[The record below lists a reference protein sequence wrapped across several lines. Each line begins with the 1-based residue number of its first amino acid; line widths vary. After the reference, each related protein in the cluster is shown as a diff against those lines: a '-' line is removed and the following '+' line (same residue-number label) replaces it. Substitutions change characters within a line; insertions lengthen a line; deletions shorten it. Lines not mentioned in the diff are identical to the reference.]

1 MFLDR
6 SKRQHKRLPELATQP
21 NFDDSFMESGARTAR
36 VLHLIVVLRTD
47 DLTGSP
53 QFRGASN
60 RSPSLLRKFRIACIG
75 GSAGAT
81 DIYSDI
87 LRDLSS
93 DSGLAVIV
101 VPHRGMR
108 DPSRLVRLL
117 RLATSMSVVSI
128 DDGLPLS
135 PNSIFVCPPGFHLS
149 LDGLTLYLQAW
160 RTWGWPTTLSCFL
173 NSLAGN
179 GGPPSAAV
187 IVTQKRSPPTF
198 STGRKTAQTFALSPM
213 PRLLRLLCNN
223 ASNFWWCS
231 DISIALRSSGVF
243 MVPNT
248 TRLPAAS

>member
-6 SKRQHKRLPELATQP
+6 TKRQHKRLPELATQP

-187 IVTQKRSPPTF
+187 ILSGLGDDGSSALGAVKASGGLILAQSDPRWSGMTDCAVATGNVDLILNSNGIATALMNFANQSQRPT
-198 STGRKTAQTFALSPM
+198 
-213 PRLLRLLCNN
+213 
-223 ASNFWWCS
+223 
-231 DISIALRSSGVF
+231 
-243 MVPNT
+243 
-248 TRLPAAS
+248 